1 MAPSLSKRLK
11 RTLRY
16 GLLQVA
22 LAIVGRL
29 PLRWAQAFGRALGTA
44 AFHVAPGERR
54 KALASLSVAFP
65 ELTDEARLE
74 IARRCFRHLGTA
86 ALEMAVAPRLGVAG
100 LDRLVDM
107 SSEGAAA
114 RMQEAQRRGR
124 GVVCIAAHLGNW
136 ELHAWSVARH
146 GLPLHAVGKENVD
159 PRLNRL
165 VDRFRARGGLR
176 NVWRGQPGAAVAMLR
191 ALRKGELLAML
202 IDQDTNVQNV
212 FVPFFGRPAATP
224 RAAADLVLRT
234 GATALVCLNHR
245 GEDGVYRATTEEVE
259 VPRTGDTERDVV
271 ELTARFT
278 ARIEAGIRAHPEQ
291 WVWMHQRWKTKAC

>member
-16 GLLQVA
+16 GLLRVA
-22 LAIVGRL
+22 LAVLGRL
-29 PLRWAQAFGRALGTA
+29 PLGWAQALGRTLGTA
-44 AFHVAPGERR
+44 AFHLARAERA

-65 ELTDEARLE
+65 ELSDAARLDL
-74 IARRCFRHLGTA
+74 ARRCFRHLGTA
-86 ALEMAVAPRLGVAG
+86 AMEMVVAPRLG
-100 LDRLVDM
+100 DRFDALVDCSGDALAAM
-107 SSEGAAA
+107 ERAAA
-114 RMQEAQRRGR
+114 SGKG
-124 GVVCIAAHLGNW
+124 GVCVAAHLGNW
-136 ELHAWSVARH
+136 ELQAWGVARH

-159 PRLNRL
+159 PRLTRL
-165 VDRFRARGGLR
+165 IDGFRAHGGVR

-234 GATALVCLNHR
+234 GAAALVCLIHKR
-245 GEDGVYRATTEEVE
+245 EDGTYRASSEEVE
-259 VPRTGDTERDVV
+259 VPHTGDPERDVV

-278 ARIEAGIRAHPEQ
+278 ARIEAAIRAHPEQ

>member
-1 MAPSLSKRLK
+1 VAPPLSKRLK

-16 GLLQVA
+16 GLLRVV
-22 LAIVGRL
+22 LAVVERL
-29 PLRWAQAFGRALGTA
+29 PLGWAQALGRAVGSA
-44 AFHVAPGERR
+44 AFHLAPGERR
-54 KALASLSVAFP
+54 KALASLTVAFP
-65 ELTDEARLE
+65 EMSEEARLE
-74 IARRCFRHLGTA
+74 LVRRCFRHLGTA
-86 ALEMAVAPRLGVAG
+86 ALEMAVAPRLGTAA

-107 SSEGAAA
+107 SGGAIE
-114 RMQEAQRRGR
+114 RMQEAHARGT

-146 GLPLHAVGKENVD
+146 GLPLFAVGKENVD

-165 VDRFRARGGLR
+165 VDRFRSRGGLR

-191 ALRKGELLAML
+191 ALRKGELLGML

-234 GATALVCLNHR
+234 GASALVCLNHR
-245 GEDGVYRATTEEVE
+245 GEDGIYRASTEEVE
-259 VPRTGDTERDVV
+259 VPRTGDLERDAV

-278 ARIEAGIRAHPEQ
+278 ARIEAAIRAHPEQ
-291 WVWMHQRWKTKAC
+291 WVWMHQRWKTKPC

>member
-1 MAPSLSKRLK
+1 MAPPLSKRVK

-16 GLLQVA
+16 GLLRAV
-22 LAIVGRL
+22 LAMVEWL
-29 PLRWAQAFGRALGTA
+29 PLRWAQALGRAVGAA
-44 AFHVAPGERR
+44 AFHLAPGERR
-54 KALASLSVAFP
+54 KAMASLAVAFP
-65 ELTDEARLE
+65 ELSEEARLE
-74 IARRCFRHLGTA
+74 LVRRCFRHLGTA

-107 SSEGAAA
+107 SGGAIEGMRQAHA
-114 RMQEAQRRGR
+114 RGR

-146 GLPLHAVGKENVD
+146 GLPLAAVGKENVD
-159 PRLNRL
+159 PRLNGL
-165 VDRFRARGGLR
+165 VDRFRSRGGLR

-224 RAAADLVLRT
+224 RAAADLVVRT

-245 GEDGVYRATTEEVE
+245 GEDGVYRASTEEVE
-259 VPRTGDTERDVV
+259 VPRTGDDERDVV

-278 ARIEAGIRAHPEQ
+278 ARIEAAIRAHPEQ
-291 WVWMHQRWKTKAC
+291 WVWMHQRWKTKPC

>member
-1 MAPSLSKRLK
+1 MAPPLSKRLK

-16 GLLQVA
+16 GLLRAA

-29 PLRWAQAFGRALGTA
+29 PLAWAQALGRALGTA
-44 AFHVAPGERR
+44 AFHLAPGERR

-65 ELTDEARLE
+65 ELSDAARLDL
-74 IARRCFRHLGTA
+74 ARRCFRHLGTA
-86 ALEMAVAPRLGVAG
+86 ALEMAVAPRLDVAEF
-100 LDRLVDM
+100 DRLVDCSGDALAAM
-107 SSEGAAA
+107 DRASASGKGA
-114 RMQEAQRRGR
+114 
-124 GVVCIAAHLGNW
+124 VVVGAHLGNW
-136 ELHAWSVARH
+136 ELQAWGVARH

-159 PRLNRL
+159 PRLTRL
-165 VDRFRARGGLR
+165 IDRFRALGGVR
-176 NVWRGQPGAAVAMLR
+176 NIWRGQPGAAVALLR

-202 IDQDTNVQNV
+202 IDQDTSVQNV

-234 GATALVCLNHR
+234 GAAAVVCLIHKR
-245 GEDGVYRATTEEVE
+245 EDGTYRASSEEVE
-259 VPRTGDTERDVV
+259 VPRTGDAERDAV

-278 ARIEAGIRAHPEQ
+278 GRIEAAIRAHPEQ

>member
-1 MAPSLSKRLK
+1 MAPPLSKRLK

-16 GLLQVA
+16 GLLRAA

-29 PLRWAQAFGRALGTA
+29 PLAWAQALGRALGTA
-44 AFHVAPGERR
+44 AFHLASGERR

-65 ELTDEARLE
+65 ELSDAARLDL
-74 IARRCFRHLGTA
+74 ARRCFRHLGTA
-86 ALEMAVAPRLGVAG
+86 ALEMAVAPRLDVAEF
-100 LDRLVDM
+100 DRLVDCSGDALAAM
-107 SSEGAAA
+107 DRAAA
-114 RMQEAQRRGR
+114 SGKG
-124 GVVCIAAHLGNW
+124 GVVVGAHLGNW
-136 ELHAWSVARH
+136 ELQAWGVARH

-159 PRLNRL
+159 PRLTRL
-165 VDRFRARGGLR
+165 IDRFRALGGVR
-176 NVWRGQPGAAVAMLR
+176 NIWRGQPGAAVALLR

-202 IDQDTNVQNV
+202 IDQDTSVQNV

-234 GATALVCLNHR
+234 GAAAVVCLIHKR
-245 GEDGVYRATTEEVE
+245 EDGTYRASSEEVE
-259 VPRTGDTERDVV
+259 VPRTGDAERDAV

-278 ARIEAGIRAHPEQ
+278 GRIEAAIRAHPEQ

>member
-16 GLLQVA
+16 GLLRAA
-22 LAIVGRL
+22 LAVLGRL
-29 PLRWAQAFGRALGTA
+29 PLGWAQALGRAVGTA
-44 AFHVAPGERR
+44 AFHLAPGERA

-65 ELTDEARLE
+65 EMSEEARLE
-74 IARRCFRHLGTA
+74 LARRCFRHLGTA
-86 ALEMAVAPRLGVAG
+86 AMEMVVAPRLGNRFDA
-100 LDRLVDM
+100 LVDC
-107 SSEGAAA
+107 SGDALAARERAAA
-114 RMQEAQRRGR
+114 SGKG
-124 GVVCIAAHLGNW
+124 GVCVAAHLGNW
-136 ELHAWSVARH
+136 ELHAWGVARH

-159 PRLNRL
+159 PRLTRL
-165 VDRFRARGGLR
+165 IDRFRARGGVR
-176 NVWRGQPGAAVAMLR
+176 NVWRGQPGAAVALLR
-191 ALRKGELLAML
+191 ALRKGQLLGIL

-234 GATALVCLNHR
+234 GAAALVCLIHKR
-245 GEDGVYRATTEEVE
+245 EDGTYRASSEEVE
-259 VPRTGDTERDVV
+259 VPHTGDPERDVV

-278 ARIEAGIRAHPEQ
+278 ARIEAAIRAHPEQ

>member
-1 MAPSLSKRLK
+1 MAPPLSKRLK

-16 GLLQVA
+16 GLLRVV
-22 LAIVGRL
+22 LAVVEWL
-29 PLRWAQAFGRALGTA
+29 PLGWAQALGRAVGSA
-44 AFHVAPGERR
+44 AFHLAPGERR
-54 KALASLSVAFP
+54 KALASLTVAFP
-65 ELTDEARLE
+65 EMSDEDRLE
-74 IARRCFRHLGTA
+74 LVRRCFRHLGTA
-86 ALEMAVAPRLGVAG
+86 ALEMAVAPRLGTAA

-107 SSEGAAA
+107 SGGAIE
-114 RMQEAQRRGR
+114 RLQEARARGT

-136 ELHAWSVARH
+136 ELHAWSVARR
-146 GLPLHAVGKENVD
+146 GLPLFAVGKENVD

-165 VDRFRARGGLR
+165 VDRFRSRGGLR

-234 GATALVCLNHR
+234 GASALVCLNYR
-245 GEDGVYRATTEEVE
+245 GEDGIYRASTEEVD
-259 VPRTGDTERDVV
+259 VPRTGDLERDAV

-278 ARIEAGIRAHPEQ
+278 ARIEAAIRAHPEQ
-291 WVWMHQRWKTKAC
+291 WVWMHQRWKTKPC

>member
-16 GLLQVA
+16 GLVRA
-22 LAIVGRL
+22 VLAVVERL
-29 PLRWAQAFGRALGTA
+29 PLSWAQALGRALGTT
-44 AFHVAPGERR
+44 AFHLAPGERQ
-54 KALASLSVAFP
+54 KALASLAVAFP
-65 ELTDEARLE
+65 EMPEETRVELV
-74 IARRCFRHLGTA
+74 RRCFRSLGIA
-86 ALEMAVAPRLGVAG
+86 ILEMAVAPRLGTAG
-100 LDRLVDM
+100 LDRLVDL
-107 SSEGAAA
+107 SGESLARLRAAQA
-114 RMQEAQRRGR
+114 RGK

-136 ELHAWSVARH
+136 ELHAWSFTRH

-159 PRLNRL
+159 SRLNRL
-165 VDRFRARGGLR
+165 VDRFRSRGGLR

-245 GEDGVYRATTEEVE
+245 GDDGVYRTTTEEVD
-259 VPRTGDTERDVV
+259 VPRTGDDERDAV

-278 ARIEAGIRAHPEQ
+278 ERIEAGIRAHPEQ
-291 WVWMHQRWKTKAC
+291 WVWMHQRWKTKPC

>member
-16 GLLQVA
+16 GLLRAA
-22 LAIVGRL
+22 LAVLGRL
-29 PLRWAQAFGRALGTA
+29 PLGWAQALGRAVGTA
-44 AFHVAPGERR
+44 AFHLAPGERA

-65 ELTDEARLE
+65 EMSEEARLE
-74 IARRCFRHLGTA
+74 LARRCFRHLGTA
-86 ALEMAVAPRLGVAG
+86 VMEMVVAPRLG
-100 LDRLVDM
+100 DRFDALVDCSGDALAAM
-107 SSEGAAA
+107 ERAAA
-114 RMQEAQRRGR
+114 SGKG
-124 GVVCIAAHLGNW
+124 GVCVAAHLGNW
-136 ELHAWSVARH
+136 ELHAWGVARH

-159 PRLNRL
+159 PRLTRL
-165 VDRFRARGGLR
+165 IDRFRARGGVR
-176 NVWRGQPGAAVAMLR
+176 NVWRGQPGAAVALLR
-191 ALRKGELLAML
+191 ALRKGQLLGIL

-234 GATALVCLNHR
+234 GAAALVCLIHKR
-245 GEDGVYRATTEEVE
+245 EDGTYRASSEEVE
-259 VPRTGDTERDVV
+259 VPHTGDPERDVV

-278 ARIEAGIRAHPEQ
+278 ARIEAAIRAHPEQ

>member
-16 GLLQVA
+16 GLLRAA
-22 LAIVGRL
+22 LAVLGRL
-29 PLRWAQAFGRALGTA
+29 PLGWAQALGRAVGTA
-44 AFHVAPGERR
+44 AFHLAPGERA

-65 ELTDEARLE
+65 EMSEEARLE
-74 IARRCFRHLGTA
+74 LARRCFRHLGTA
-86 ALEMAVAPRLGVAG
+86 VMEMVVAPRLG
-100 LDRLVDM
+100 DRFDALVDCSGDALAAM
-107 SSEGAAA
+107 ERAAA
-114 RMQEAQRRGR
+114 SGKG
-124 GVVCIAAHLGNW
+124 GVCVAAHLGNW
-136 ELHAWSVARH
+136 ELHAWGVARH

-159 PRLNRL
+159 PRLTRL
-165 VDRFRARGGLR
+165 IDRFRARGGVR
-176 NVWRGQPGAAVAMLR
+176 NVWRGQPGAAVALLR
-191 ALRKGELLAML
+191 ALRKGQLLGLL

-234 GATALVCLNHR
+234 GAAALVCLIHKR
-245 GEDGVYRATTEEVE
+245 EDGTYRASSEEVE
-259 VPRTGDTERDVV
+259 VPHTGDPERDVV

-278 ARIEAGIRAHPEQ
+278 ARIEAAIRAHPEQ

>member
-1 MAPSLSKRLK
+1 VAPSLSKRLK

-16 GLLQVA
+16 GLLRVA
-22 LAIVGRL
+22 LAVLGRL
-29 PLRWAQAFGRALGTA
+29 PLGWAQALGRAAGTA
-44 AFHVAPGERR
+44 AFHLAPGERA

-65 ELTDEARLE
+65 ELGEEGRREL
-74 IARRCFRHLGTA
+74 ARRCFRHLGTA
-86 ALEMAVAPRLGVAG
+86 VMEMVVAPRLG
-100 LDRLVDM
+100 DRFDALVDCSGDALAAM
-107 SSEGAAA
+107 ERAAA
-114 RMQEAQRRGR
+114 SGKG
-124 GVVCIAAHLGNW
+124 GVCVAAHLGNW
-136 ELHAWSVARH
+136 ELQAWGVARR

-159 PRLNRL
+159 PRLTRL
-165 VDRFRARGGLR
+165 IDRFRASGGVR
-176 NVWRGQPGAAVAMLR
+176 NVWRGQPGAAVALLR

-234 GATALVCLNHR
+234 GAAALVCLIHKR
-245 GEDGVYRATTEEVE
+245 EDGTYRASSEELE
-259 VPRTGDTERDVV
+259 VPHTGDPERDVV

-278 ARIEAGIRAHPEQ
+278 ARIEAAIRAHPEQ

>member
-1 MAPSLSKRLK
+1 MAPPLSKRLK

-16 GLLQVA
+16 GLLRAV
-22 LAIVGRL
+22 LAVVEWL
-29 PLRWAQAFGRALGTA
+29 PLRWAQALGRAVGTA
-44 AFHVAPGERR
+44 AFHLAPGERR
-54 KALASLSVAFP
+54 KALASLAVAFP
-65 ELTDEARLE
+65 EMAEEPRLE
-74 IARRCFRHLGTA
+74 LVRRCFRHLGTA

-107 SSEGAAA
+107 SGGAIEGIQQAHA
-114 RMQEAQRRGR
+114 RGR
-124 GVVCIAAHLGNW
+124 GVVCISAHLGNW

-146 GLPLHAVGKENVD
+146 GLPLAAVGKENVD

-165 VDRFRARGGLR
+165 VDRFRSRGGLR

-191 ALRKGELLAML
+191 ALRRGELLAML

-224 RAAADLVLRT
+224 RAAADLVVRT

-245 GEDGVYRATTEEVE
+245 GDDGVYRASTEEVE
-259 VPRTGDTERDVV
+259 VPRTGDDERDVV

-291 WVWMHQRWKTKAC
+291 WVWMHQRWKTKPC

>member
-1 MAPSLSKRLK
+1 VAPPLSKRVK

-16 GLLQVA
+16 GLLRAV
-22 LAIVGRL
+22 LAMVEWL
-29 PLRWAQAFGRALGTA
+29 PLRWAQALGRAVGTA
-44 AFHVAPGERR
+44 AFHLAPGERR
-54 KALASLSVAFP
+54 KALASLGVAFP
-65 ELTDEARLE
+65 EMSEQARLE
-74 IARRCFRHLGTA
+74 LVRRCFRHLGTA
-86 ALEMAVAPRLGVAG
+86 ALEMAVAPRLGVGG

-107 SSEGAAA
+107 SGGAIEGMRQAHA
-114 RMQEAQRRGR
+114 RGN

-146 GLPLHAVGKENVD
+146 GLPLAAVGKENVD
-159 PRLNRL
+159 PRLNGL
-165 VDRFRARGGLR
+165 VDRFRSRGGLR

-224 RAAADLVLRT
+224 RAAADLVVRT

-245 GEDGVYRATTEEVE
+245 GEDGVYRASTEEVE
-259 VPRTGDTERDVV
+259 VPRTGDDERDVV

-278 ARIEAGIRAHPEQ
+278 ARIEAAIRAHPEQ
-291 WVWMHQRWKTKAC
+291 WVWMHQRWKTKPC